1 MILAVISD
9 VVWQALIAAVLAGFI
24 EWMRRNTL
32 KKVEEVKAVAQEIH
46 KLTNG
51 NMGEQLKI
59 GMIAA
64 QTLANTKP
72 TVANKQLAKAATEK
86 YQSHLASEEAPKLKS
101 L

>member
-1 MILAVISD
+1 MIAVISEA
-9 VVWQALIAAVLAGFI
+9 VWVALITALLGI
-24 EWMRRNTL
+24 YMEWSRRRHE
-32 KKVEEVKAVAQEIH
+32 KKVEAVRLVADEIH

-86 YQSHLASEEAPKLKS
+86 YQSHLASEEAPKPLD
-101 L
+101 